1 MSTSLGEQPLSG
13 VERAFA
19 IVETNSLNR
28 EQARAAQE
36 VLNFD
41 LGQNGGMEQ
50 DLKRIFNLAGMNND
64 LEEFMNANTGG
75 LLKDKLESLR
85 IGLRNMAQNLSV
97 SKNPETQ
104 YKKTLCQALTRKIS
118 EMENFNYEDHSTA
131 A

>member
-19 IVETNSLNR
+19 TVETKSLNS
-28 EQARAAQE
+28 EQARAVQE
-36 VLNFD
+36 VLNFV

-50 DLKRIFNLAGMNND
+50 DLKRIFDVAGMNND

-75 LLKDKLESLR
+75 PLKDRLESLKV
-85 IGLRNMAQNLSV
+85 GLRNMAQNLGV
-97 SKNPETQ
+97 SKNPENQ

-118 EMENFNYEDHSTA
+118 EMEVFHYENYSKA